1 MNAPLPK
8 PAAVPPSE
16 LPEEVKK
23 KLAEKAKSLPGYRT
37 KICNNYE
44 NEGMCQYDDMCHYAH
59 GKELKLK
66 YPRLEELLLSNYAYV
81 FVKCIFLGVKQ
92 KSNNK
97 FKFKKYLT
105 KCCSQSQNRFSVCT
119 IVL

>member
-1 MNAPLPK
+1 MLPK
-8 PAAVPPSE
+8 PAAVPPSQ
-16 LPEEVKK
+16 LPEDVKK

-66 YPRLEELLLSNYAYV
+66 YSRLAEMPLLNY
-81 FVKCIFLGVKQ
+81 LGQRFCEKRLFWY
-92 KSNNK
+92 KAK
-97 FKFKKYLT
+97 FK
-105 KCCSQSQNRFSVCT
+105 
-119 IVL
+119 

>member
-1 MNAPLPK
+1 MLPK
-8 PAAVPPSE
+8 PAAVPPSQ
-16 LPEEVKK
+16 LPEDVKK

-66 YPRLEELLLSNYAYV
+66 YPRLLFRDAPFKLVQRFCEKRLFWYKA
-81 FVKCIFLGVKQ
+81 
-92 KSNNK
+92 K
-97 FKFKKYLT
+97 FK
-105 KCCSQSQNRFSVCT
+105 
-119 IVL
+119 

>member
-1 MNAPLPK
+1 MLPK

-23 KLAEKAKSLPGYRT
+23 KLAEKAKNLPGYRT

-59 GKELKLK
+59 GK
-66 YPRLEELLLSNYAYV
+66 
-81 FVKCIFLGVKQ
+81 
-92 KSNNK
+92 
-97 FKFKKYLT
+97 
-105 KCCSQSQNRFSVCT
+105 
-119 IVL
+119 

>member
-1 MNAPLPK
+1 MLPK
-8 PAAVPPSE
+8 PAAVPPSQ
-16 LPEEVKK
+16 LPEDVKK

-66 YPRLEELLLSNYAYV
+66 YPRLAEMPLLNYLV
-81 FVKCIFLGVKQ
+81 QRFCEKCLFGYKA
-92 KSNNK
+92 K
-97 FKFKKYLT
+97 FK
-105 KCCSQSQNRFSVCT
+105 
-119 IVL
+119 

>member
-1 MNAPLPK
+1 MLPK

-66 YPRLEELLLSNYAYV
+66 YPRLEELPLLNYAYV
-81 FVKCIFLGVKQ
+81 FVKCVFLGVKQ

-97 FKFKKYLT
+97 FKKYLT
-105 KCCSQSQNRFSVCT
+105 KYC
-119 IVL
+119 

>member
-1 MNAPLPK
+1 MWILPK
-8 PAAVPPSE
+8 PAAVPPSQ

-66 YPRLEELLLSNYAYV
+66 YPRRAEMSFFWY
-81 FVKCIFLGVKQ
+81 I
-92 KSNNK
+92 
-97 FKFKKYLT
+97 
-105 KCCSQSQNRFSVCT
+105 
-119 IVL
+119 

>member
-1 MNAPLPK
+1 MLPK
-8 PAAVPPSE
+8 PAAVPPSQ

-66 YPRLEELLLSNYAYV
+66 YTVGYGNTGCGVFKVGIQKLER
-81 FVKCIFLGVKQ
+81 FLAKNQ
-92 KSNNK
+92 M
-97 FKFKKYLT
+97 
-105 KCCSQSQNRFSVCT
+105 
-119 IVL
+119 